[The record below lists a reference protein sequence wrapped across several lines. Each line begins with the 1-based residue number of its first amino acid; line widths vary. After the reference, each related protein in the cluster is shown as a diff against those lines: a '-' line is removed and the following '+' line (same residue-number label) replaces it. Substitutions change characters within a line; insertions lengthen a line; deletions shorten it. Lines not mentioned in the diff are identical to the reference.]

1 MGMKIQEKEET
12 NRKKIYDFIVAYITQ
27 NGYSPSI
34 REIAKGTDLHSTS
47 SIYNHLHLLET
58 MGKIKMEPNKIRT
71 IQVTGYKLVK
81 VEENC
86 YER

>member
-1 MGMKIQEKEET
+1 MQEKEEA

-47 SIYNHLHLLET
+47 NIYNHLRLLEK
-58 MGKIKMEPNKIRT
+58 MGKIKMKPNKIRT
-71 IQVTGYKLVK
+71 IQVTGYKFVK
-81 VEENC
+81 VEESV
-86 YER
+86 